1 MLPDCCRLEEMTLSP
16 SRDCCR
22 LKDMMSS
29 VMQEHEE
36 FLSIL
41 SCMDQ
46 LSIEH
51 SPITTS
57 PSSASAPT
65 LSPSAHYAGLS
76 TQDNILS
83 DNNRT
88 HILTAPDSNG

>member
-1 MLPDCCRLEEMTLSP
+1 
-16 SRDCCR
+16 
-22 LKDMMSS
+22 MMSS

-46 LSIEH
+46 LSNEH
-51 SPITTS
+51 SPITTA

-65 LSPSAHYAGLS
+65 PTLSPSAHCAGMS
-76 TQDNILS
+76 AQDNILS
-83 DNNRT
+83 DNKRT
-88 HILTAPDSNG
+88 NILT